1 MQQFDI
7 VEILSSLTRGRYPFA
22 VLLQHPRVS
31 SIGTLVVGPLTESS
45 TALLRSR
52 LHPTIEVKG
61 RAYVMITEELSGVQ
75 RRTLGQIVGSAEH
88 NRYAIIAAIDLLFTG
103 I

>member
-7 VEILSSLTRGRYPFA
+7 VENLSPITRGRYPLA
-22 VLLQHPRVS
+22 VILQHPRVS
-31 SIGTLVVGPLTESS
+31 STGTLVVGPLTESS
-45 TALLRSR
+45 AALSRSR
-52 LHPTIEVKG
+52 LHPRIDVKS
-61 RAYVMITEELSGVQ
+61 RSYVMITEELSGVL